1 MDLATAPSPK
11 NKAIQLKELPSHR
24 AIARYLHGPPQHG
37 ALIVAGVAGGAAAHL
52 PLAGLLG
59 LRAPRP
65 HTGCTREAAAAHGRE
80 PAEPRADVAEPR
92 VRRPVLNR
100 LTDLMAY
107 HPAGRSRP
115 TRCWRGKRARCC
127 LWSTSCAASWAA
139 ASSARQQGQ
148 SAPVGSAA
156 PARGRCLYYPLA
168 TAAAPGSSA
177 LPGRGPG
184 TARPATASGAPA
196 RRLQSRRFPHVPFG
210 HPATVI
216 VMHRF
221 PAWMPSLFRVSDLI
235 VRISEAGERP

>member
-37 ALIVAGVAGGAAAHL
+37 PLMVAGAAGGAAAHL

-65 HTGCTREAAAAHGRE
+65 HPGCSRDAPRSRYRAHWEAAAAHGRE

-100 LTDLMAY
+100 LADLQAGFARRDAGEAKERDAASGQRAVRRVGQQQAQ
-107 HPAGRSRP
+107 HGSRVRVPPLAVVRLLREGGATCCGSGPLGTPRKRPRHCTSSHGLGCSSAPPAKPPIP
-115 TRCWRGKRARCC
+115 TR
-127 LWSTSCAASWAA
+127 
-139 ASSARQQGQ
+139 
-148 SAPVGSAA
+148 
-156 PARGRCLYYPLA
+156 
-168 TAAAPGSSA
+168 
-177 LPGRGPG
+177 
-184 TARPATASGAPA
+184 
-196 RRLQSRRFPHVPFG
+196 FD

-235 VRISEAGERP
+235 VRISEAGDRP